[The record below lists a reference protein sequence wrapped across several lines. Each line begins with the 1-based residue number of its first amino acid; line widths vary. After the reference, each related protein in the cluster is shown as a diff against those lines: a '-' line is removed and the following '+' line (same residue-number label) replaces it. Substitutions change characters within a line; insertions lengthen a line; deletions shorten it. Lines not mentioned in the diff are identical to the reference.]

1 MPPVAVIVTAP
12 LLCPLHATLVISAVA
27 PKSLPALFTT
37 KLISAVQPFA
47 STNSAVYKPDAK
59 PVKVTCPPAPTAS
72 VVPSTVISPAVSEPI
87 VTSPSLAPQSCSHSH
102 PLPSPHS
109 CPHPTCSDLLHYPH
123 LTMRKCTAP
132 CRPLP

>member
-59 PVKVTCPPAPTAS
+59 PVKVTSPPAPTAS

-87 VTSPSLAPQSCSHSH
+87 VTSPSLAPQSVSTTKITSNIACAGSVNSYT
-102 PLPSPHS
+102 P
-109 CPHPTCSDLLHYPH
+109 PTIVQPFASV
-123 LTMRKCTAP
+123 TVTS
-132 CRPLP
+132 